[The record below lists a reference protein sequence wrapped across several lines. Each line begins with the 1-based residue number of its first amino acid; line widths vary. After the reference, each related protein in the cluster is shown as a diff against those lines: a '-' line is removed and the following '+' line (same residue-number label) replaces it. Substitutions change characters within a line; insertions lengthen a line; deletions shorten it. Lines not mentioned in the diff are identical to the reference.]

1 MMFVRNCRARGRV
14 PPVAIALVLVVAV
27 AGPVRAQTSRYE
39 SIAAAQAA
47 KAAVVEPEG
56 PNTAERVL
64 VRIQQSPLIGGQGG
78 VYPWL
83 GTVYPGTGFA
93 IGGGY
98 LRRFPHGARVNL
110 VAGASIAGSTL
121 MSADVRFPEIVPGL
135 LSVRATA
142 HRTDARDVLFYG
154 LGPGADRAAR
164 VTYDYQPTEVSIT
177 AELTPIAAS
186 TLGASYRRLDI
197 EASVPSDAVAGDTP
211 GLGLSLGYDVM
222 EAQVAFD
229 WRSSPGYSTRGGL
242 YRATWSRFRER
253 EGHPFSF
260 DRMEYEVSH
269 LVPLLREQYVLA
281 FRGLATVTRTD
292 EGDRVPVVLT
302 PFIGSGDT
310 LRGFANRRFADRT
323 RLLLTAEYR
332 WRPSRFLD
340 MAVFVDAGQVA
351 PRLGDLRGARLRRSW
366 GIGGRFHGPTFTVL
380 RIELARG
387 AEGVNL
393 VVGASHAF

>member
-1 MMFVRNCRARGRV
+1 MA
-14 PPVAIALVLVVAV
+14 P
-27 AGPVRAQTSRYE
+27 
-39 SIAAAQAA
+39 
-47 KAAVVEPEG
+47 
-56 PNTAERVL
+56 
-64 VRIQQSPLIGGQGG
+64 
-78 VYPWL
+78 
-83 GTVYPGTGFA
+83 
-93 IGGGY
+93 
-98 LRRFPHGARVNL
+98 
-110 VAGASIAGSTL
+110 GASIAGSTL
-121 MSADVRFPEIVPGL
+121 MAADVRFPEIVPGR

-142 HRTDARDVLFYG
+142 NRTNARDVLFYG
-154 LGPGADRAAR
+154 LGPDTSRDAR
-164 VTYDYQPTEVSIT
+164 VTYDYQPTEVGIT
-177 AELTPIAAS
+177 AELTPLAMS
-186 TLGASYRRLDI
+186 TLGASYRRLALQ
-197 EASVPSDAVAGDTP
+197 ASEPSDVVAGDTP
-211 GLGLSLGYDVM
+211 GLGLSLGYNVV

-260 DRMEYEVSH
+260 DRVEYEVSQ

-281 FRGLATVTRTD
+281 FRGLATVTRTG
-292 EGDRVPVVLT
+292 EGNQVPVALT
-302 PFIGSGDT
+302 PSLGSGDT

-351 PRLGDLRGARLRRSW
+351 PRLGDLRGVRLRRNW

-380 RIELARG
+380 RIDLARG
-387 AEGVNL
+387 TEGINL